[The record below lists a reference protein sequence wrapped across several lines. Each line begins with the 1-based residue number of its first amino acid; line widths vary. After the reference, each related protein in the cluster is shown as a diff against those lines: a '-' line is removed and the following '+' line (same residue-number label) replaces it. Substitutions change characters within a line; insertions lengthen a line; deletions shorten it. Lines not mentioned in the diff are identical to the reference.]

1 MTLFMLCIK
10 IFLVRIVDVSLGTFV
25 TILTVKGKRLIA
37 MIIGFID
44 VIIWFLIVKEAL
56 NTDIKSIWIAI
67 AYAGGY
73 AGGTFIG
80 TTLSGKLI
88 KGKISVQVVIDE
100 SESQNVEKIRDAGYA
115 VSQVNCTGKD
125 NAKKLMLFIEV
136 DKQHLN
142 DLKEIVKKIDKDAF
156 LIINETKYVENG
168 FFK

>member
-10 IFLVRIVDVSLGTFV
+10 IFLVRIIDVSLGTFV

-37 MIIGFID
+37 MVIGFID

-80 TTLSGKLI
+80 TTLSGILI
-88 KGKISVQVVIDE
+88 KGKISVQVVLE
-100 SESQNVEKIRDAGYA
+100 EVARSEVDRIRDAGYA
-115 VSQVNCTGKD
+115 VSEVNCTGKD
-125 NAKKLMLFIEV
+125 NTKKIMLFIEV
-136 DKQHLN
+136 DKQHLD
-142 DLKEIVKKIDKDAF
+142 DLKAIIKEIDENAF
-156 LIINETKYVENG
+156 LVINETKYVENG